1 MKYIS
6 VRDLQLYLTSLESR
20 SRMNTLDR
28 LVGVAYRKMTWWK
41 STKGRE
47 EGFTLRYIDL
57 EKAINYLEEYLIV
70 HKDNKLYAVVRGVK
84 SKKVLLKVLIK
95 LRDKQ

>member
-1 MKYIS
+1 MTHIS
-6 VRDLQLYLTSLESR
+6 IRNLHDYYEPSEAGSKI
-20 SRMNTLDR
+20 NTLDR

-57 EKAINYLEEYLIV
+57 EKAINYLEEYLV
-70 HKDNKLYAVVRGVK
+70 AHKDNKLYAIVRGVK
-84 SKKVLLKVLIK
+84 SKRKLLTVLKKLK
-95 LRDKQ
+95 DK